1 MRNPVLRITCLLTL
15 VLAVGVAGLPTPA
28 EAQGTREQDLPTY
41 LRDRGSGLPTS
52 MFGTYIR
59 RGQLLLYPF
68 FEYYLDNNLEYK
80 PAELGYGLDQ
90 DFRGRYRASEGLI
103 FISYGLADWLAFEF
117 EAAVISATLE
127 KSASDP
133 SATPARIKE
142 SGLGD
147 VEGQLRWRWMR
158 ENDRRPELFS
168 YFEAVSP
175 RRNKVLTGTPDW
187 EFKAG
192 IGLVRGFSWGTMTL
206 RVAAEYPLEDPKLIL
221 GEYAVEYVKRLS
233 PAWRIYWGVEG
244 TEDEVELITEAQW
257 QITDFAFLKLNN
269 AFGITSKATDW
280 APEIG
285 IMFSFPRP

>member
-1 MRNPVLRITCLLTL
+1 M
-15 VLAVGVAGLPTPA
+15 
-28 EAQGTREQDLPTY
+28 
-41 LRDRGSGLPTS
+41 
-52 MFGTYIR
+52 
-59 RGQLLLYPF
+59 
-68 FEYYLDNNLEYK
+68 
-80 PAELGYGLDQ
+80 GYGLDQ

-221 GEYAVEYVKRLS
+221 GEYAVEFVKRLS
-233 PAWRIYWGVEG
+233 PAWRVYLGVEG
-244 TEDEVELITEAQW
+244 TQDETELITEAQW
-257 QITDFAFLKLNN
+257 HVTDFMFLKLNN